1 MDVSWWAHRCGGT
14 LMNMLDLFQ
23 LQGKPAMVTGGGR
36 GLGEWIAE
44 ALADAGAQVVVC
56 SRKLEACEAVRQTI
70 EAAGGKSLA
79 LGCDVTRPEDVQ
91 RVVDTTLETYGAID
105 VLVNNSDATWGAPPE
120 EILLNNFTAV

>member
-14 LMNMLDLFQ
+14 LMNTLDLFQ
-23 LQGKPAMVTGGGR
+23 LQGKTAIVTGGGR

-79 LGCDVTRPEDVQ
+79 LGCDGTRPEDVQ
-91 RVVDTTLETYGAID
+91 RVADTTLESYAAID
-105 VLVNNSDATWGAPPE
+105 
-120 EILLNNFTAV
+120 LLADYSHA